1 MTTTTIKDTTISAP
15 GSASAVETPTQ
26 TVMRQTGQ
34 EVMIEDA
41 RGRKIALRKPGVLAQ
56 YAIIDAVGGESAKN
70 AVYMS
75 MVLPLIYVASIDGDG
90 VSTPNTKLEVKALI
104 KRLDEDGIEAVIAG
118 VNEHFA
124 APDPDADRETLKK
137 S

>member
-1 MTTTTIKDTTISAP
+1 MTTTTIKDTTISP
-15 GSASAVETPTQ
+15 GAAQSNVETPTQ
-26 TVMRQTGQ
+26 AVMRQTGQ
-34 EVMIEDA
+34 EVTIEDS

-70 AVYMS
+70 PVYMS
-75 MVLPLIYVASIDGDG
+75 MVLPLIYVASIDGEA

-104 KRLDEDGIEAVIAG
+104 KRLDEDGIEAVISA
-118 VNEHFA
+118 VSEKFA